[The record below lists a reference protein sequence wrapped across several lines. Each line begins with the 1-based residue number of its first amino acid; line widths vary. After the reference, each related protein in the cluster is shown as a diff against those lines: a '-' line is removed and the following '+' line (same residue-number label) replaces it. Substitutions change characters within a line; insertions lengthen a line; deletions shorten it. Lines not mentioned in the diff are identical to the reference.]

1 MYKMVIIDLD
11 GTLLND
17 QKEVSKKDAYVINK
31 AYKEKKTICVIGT
44 GRSYMCANYI
54 ASIVGEGLSQ
64 YIIASTGSE
73 ILDVKNERYL
83 NKQCISNK
91 NTIKIL
97 EYVKKY
103 NLRCSANISSKV
115 VSNSR
120 LVNQEILDKIG
131 EKYEIIENLL
141 EYFTTNNVECIS
153 LSVIGNE
160 ENLLKI
166 KKELTT
172 IEEIETTELCKTIDM
187 KENEKEIVTY
197 IDIITKGATKKN
209 AIKILADY
217 LKIKKDEIIVI
228 GDGGNDLPMFET
240 AGLKVAMSN
249 SLDIVKE
256 KADYVT
262 GSNNESGVAKAI
274 MKFVRGKKKNLRIK
288 LELFPTEP
296 NFQNYHK
303 DFHDRTIITNNVWIG
318 SEAGFDL
325 LVQDYSTN
333 TNTRAIKTTKTH
345 GLYFG
350 FGDEAADWLNAA
362 YDHLIEEAKQCLKK
376 YGYETNNRLL
386 Q

>member
-172 IEEIETTELCKTIDM
+172 IEEIETTELCKAIDM

-274 MKFVRGKKKNLRIK
+274 MKFVFN
-288 LELFPTEP
+288 
-296 NFQNYHK
+296 K
-303 DFHDRTIITNNVWIG
+303 D
-318 SEAGFDL
+318 E
-325 LVQDYSTN
+325 
-333 TNTRAIKTTKTH
+333 
-345 GLYFG
+345 
-350 FGDEAADWLNAA
+350 
-362 YDHLIEEAKQCLKK
+362 
-376 YGYETNNRLL
+376 
-386 Q
+386 